1 MFNRDLLPNP
11 QAYYGQY
18 FAFKGNKAKHYTLV
32 YLLETVKA
40 YDYLTRKKDKGRD
53 VPPSQPFKH

>member
-1 MFNRDLLPNP
+1 MTTPSLLLN
-11 QAYYGQY
+11 
-18 FAFKGNKAKHYTLV
+18 TLV